1 MDQFW
6 NLKKV
11 LVTDFGETKS
21 GQSEDPEED
30 MFESCCNVIECKLS
44 APTEGECVMYRS
56 LHL

>member
-1 MDQFW
+1 
-6 NLKKV
+6 LKKV